1 MLLLLSSF
9 RSEALLS
16 LQTRY
21 MPLCRTAFSSLS
33 IEPTVSSTLETEP
46 RTHAVPARM
55 TPKEYARGAVNHV
68 LKKIP
73 APYYWRGTWSGPVKL
88 LDKFF
93 PRSAAVSR
101 FIFVRD

>member
-16 LQTRY
+16 LQIRC
-21 MPLCRTAFSSLS
+21 MLLCRTAFNSLS

-55 TPKEYARGAVNHV
+55 SPKEYARGVVDHV
-68 LKKIP
+68 LKKNP
-73 APYYWRGTWSGPVKL
+73 AHYYWRRTWSGPVKL

-93 PRSAAVSR
+93 PRSATVSY
-101 FIFVRD
+101 FIFVRY